1 MMMKQLFATAAWMLL
16 PVAALAH
23 EAPVTH
29 AHPHGDWSLAI
40 IALLVAAGLGALFLL
55 PRGARHSAKAKRR
68 DPR

>member
-1 MMMKQLFATAAWMLL
+1 MKQLFAAAAWVSL
-16 PVAALAH
+16 PTAALAH

-40 IALLVAAGLGALFLL
+40 IALLVMAGLGALFLL
-55 PRGARHSAKAKRR
+55 PLRAMRGSTGKRH

>member
-1 MMMKQLFATAAWMLL
+1 MMKQLFAAAWVLL
-16 PVAALAH
+16 PATALAH

-40 IALLVAAGLGALFLL
+40 IALLVAAGLGALLLL
-55 PRGARHSAKAKRR
+55 PRRARRSAKAKRL